1 MKNLVTDTS
10 SSVCSVGLFE
20 DDKLI
25 VKNELDNANQ
35 EEWKFFERGYELA
48 LKNKWGKGHLC
59 YNRGDLILYKRGL
72 FNEK

>member
-1 MKNLVTDTS
+1 MS
-10 SSVCSVGLFE
+10 
-20 DDKLI
+20 